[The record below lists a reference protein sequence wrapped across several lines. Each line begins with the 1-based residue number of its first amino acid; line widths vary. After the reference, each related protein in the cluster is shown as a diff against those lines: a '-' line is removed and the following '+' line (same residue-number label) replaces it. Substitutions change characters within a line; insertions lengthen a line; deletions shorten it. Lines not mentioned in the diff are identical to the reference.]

1 VPEPTISGAWP
12 ENWASASLARPA
24 LTNAGFIRTPDAR
37 LSLSTR
43 GAILG
48 LRWDWV
54 DLNAGVISLP
64 PSQNRGNPTK
74 KKPRIVPIYGE
85 MRACLEMAQAE
96 KDRDCPD
103 CKWVVQYGGARVHD
117 IKTAFHAACERVG
130 IKGSVLIHDLRHTAL
145 TNMEEAGVPR
155 HIAMTISGHKTESA
169 YRRYLIGRERS
180 VIEAGRTMEQWML
193 DRETGQR
200 SAKKP
205 S

>member
-1 VPEPTISGAWP
+1 
-12 ENWASASLARPA
+12 
-24 LTNAGFIRTPDAR
+24 
-37 LSLSTR
+37 
-43 GAILG
+43 
-48 LRWDWV
+48 
-54 DLNAGVISLP
+54 
-64 PSQNRGNPTK
+64 
-74 KKPRIVPIYGE
+74 
-85 MRACLEMAQAE
+85 MRACLETAQAE

-103 CKWVVQYGGARVHD
+103 CKWVVQYGGARVND

-130 IKGSVLIHDLRHTAL
+130 IKGSVLIHDLRRTAL

-180 VIEAGRTMEQWML
+180 VIEAGRTMEQWMH
-193 DRETGQR
+193 DREAGQR